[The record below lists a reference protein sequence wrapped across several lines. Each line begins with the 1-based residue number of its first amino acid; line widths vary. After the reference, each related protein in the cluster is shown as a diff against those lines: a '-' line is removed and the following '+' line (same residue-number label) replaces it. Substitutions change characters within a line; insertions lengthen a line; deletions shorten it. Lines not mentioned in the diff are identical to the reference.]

1 MTPHLPDAM
10 PAPQWVAQPVPVW
23 VSELPDVRDLNLLA
37 LCERWPERYPF
48 LLESV
53 ASGQKQPGVGLDG
66 QPVGTT
72 AESLGRFD
80 ILMAFP
86 QTSDACLTPEA
97 GQDFVRGF
105 EQSLVENGLTP
116 SDSALADDTGVA
128 ETKTLS
134 LPFTG
139 GWFVYFGYEFAQ
151 VLEPSLSLPASNL
164 PLAKWVRI
172 PSAILIDHQTGHG
185 YLVAEPGFEHR
196 LHTLYQDLQ
205 QVGRVET
212 SVPEIAV
219 AEIHQDPPQRF
230 TQGVDRI
237 KDYILAGDVFQVNL
251 SRQWEV
257 DVKNASAPN
266 VYRSLRQANPAPF
279 AAYADFGDW
288 QVLSSSPER
297 LVTSDGE
304 HVATRPIAGTRRRS
318 SDTEKDL
325 ALIRELQAHPKEV
338 AEHIMLIDLERNDLG
353 RLSQPGSVAVD
364 ELMAI
369 ETYQYVHHIV
379 SNIQGR
385 LQPGTSP
392 LDIFAATFP
401 GGTITG
407 CPKIRCMEI
416 IAELEQTPRE
426 AYTGSLGYIN
436 RDGRLD
442 SNILIRTF
450 VQQGE
455 RLRFR
460 AGAGIVADSDPE
472 KELAETRHKAKGLL
486 KALRREMR

>member
-1 MTPHLPDAM
+1 MSTDSM
-10 PAPQWVAQPVPVW
+10 PVPQWVAQPVPVW
-23 VSELPDVRDLNLLA
+23 VSELADVGDLDLLA
-37 LCERWPERYPF
+37 LCDRWPERYPF

-66 QPVGTT
+66 QPVSTT
-72 AESLGRFD
+72 AESQGRFD

-86 QTSDACLTPEA
+86 QTSGACLTQEA

-105 EQSLVENGLTP
+105 EQSLVENGVTH
-116 SDSALADDTGVA
+116 SDSVFADDTNTGSA
-128 ETKTLS
+128 ETKALS

-151 VLEPSLSLPASNL
+151 VLEPSLSLPTSNL

-172 PSAILIDHQTGHG
+172 PTAILIDHQTGHG
-185 YLVAEPGFEHR
+185 YLVAEPGFEYC
-196 LHTLYQDLQ
+196 LPILYQDLQ
-205 QVGRVET
+205 QVGTIET

-219 AEIHQDPPQRF
+219 AEIHEDSPQRF

-257 DVKNASAPN
+257 DVKNAPAPN
-266 VYRSLRQANPAPF
+266 VYRALRQANPAPF

-379 SNIQGR
+379 SNIRGR
-385 LQPGTSP
+385 LQPDTSP
-392 LDIFAATFP
+392 LEIFAATFP

-442 SNILIRTF
+442 CNILIRTF

-460 AGAGIVADSDPE
+460 AGAGIVADSAPE
-472 KELAETRHKAKGLL
+472 KELTETRHKAKGLL
-486 KALRREMR
+486 KALRQRMP